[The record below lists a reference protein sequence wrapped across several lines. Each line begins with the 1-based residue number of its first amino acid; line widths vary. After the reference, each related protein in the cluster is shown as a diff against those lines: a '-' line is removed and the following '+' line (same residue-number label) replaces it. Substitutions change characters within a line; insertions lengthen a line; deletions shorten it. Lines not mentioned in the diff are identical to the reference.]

1 MLNFIFLKLTQKKMK
16 KKDDITLHSTRLKS
30 GKENKS
36 IPAHPMY
43 SAGEDFYSIFHDEKK
58 PVSEN
63 NTKISANKRA

>member
-1 MLNFIFLKLTQKKMK
+1 MK

-58 PVSEN
+58 LVSEN